1 MWYVIV
7 VNQIQ
12 PPALRSLPL
21 SQNGRRGLGIAVVV
35 GIVLLQVAVQYVAS
49 HDRVRALSQVL
60 FMSFE
65 MPLLMGVLSFGYGWT
80 TRRRMG
86 PFATLFLGVLVAGC
100 LGAIFGALLWLVAQ
114 KFPAIRFH
122 ADTSL
127 QLTRAVAFG
136 ITFGQLHFGLWALAF
151 VFPFAVDDAKLRALE
166 SEKLRLEADQLRSLA
181 ELAQLRAN
189 LEPHFLLNTLNAVA
203 GLVVEDP
210 REARR
215 LLVCLGD
222 LLRDALHDETELQP
236 LDKQMDWLRRYADVL
251 EARYPKALTFS
262 WHIASEVKD
271 ALVPRLLL
279 QPLVENAVKHGALK
293 RDGGCGNVVVRANIS
308 RGVRPDLD
316 RLVCSIED
324 NGPGIHEQERDTAFG
339 LRAVRRRL
347 QLKYGANGVLHL
359 ESTTA
364 GTRAIVELPSPSLR

>member
-1 MWYVIV
+1 MIV
-7 VNQIQ
+7 VRRIQ
-12 PPALRSLPL
+12 PKALRSLPL

-60 FMSFE
+60 FMSIE
-65 MPLLMGVLSFGYGWT
+65 MPALMGILSWGYGWT

-86 PFATLFLGVLVAGC
+86 PLATLFLGVLVAGC
-100 LGAIFGALLWLVAQ
+100 LGAIFGALLWLAAQ
-114 KFPAIRFH
+114 SFPAIRFH
-122 ADTSL
+122 ADTKL
-127 QLTRAVAFG
+127 QLTRAISFG

-166 SEKLRLEADQLRSLA
+166 SEKLRLEAEQLRSLA

-203 GLVVEDP
+203 GLVIEDP

-251 EARYPKALTFS
+251 EARYPNALTFS

-279 QPLVENAVKHGALK
+279 QPLVENAVKHGAL
-293 RDGGCGNVVVRANIS
+293 RRSGGCGNVVVRADIL
-308 RGVRPDLD
+308 RGASPEHD

-324 NGPGIHEQERDTAFG
+324 NGPGIRDQERDTAFG

-347 QLKYGANGVLHL
+347 QLKYGASGILQL
-359 ESTTA
+359 ESSAA
-364 GTRAIVELPSPSLR
+364 GTRAVVELPSTALR